1 MEQRPFGRLGVAVP
15 VIGEGTW
22 NMERDSRSACVTAI
36 HRALDAGATH
46 IDTAELYGSGRVE
59 EIVGEALAGR
69 RDEAFLVSKVL
80 PSHASYAGTLSACE
94 ASLRRLRAEYLDC
107 YLLHWTG
114 SEPLEETIRAF
125 EALSKAGKIRSY
137 GVSNFDEKELAKA
150 VRLAGPDRI
159 VCNQVLYHLGER
171 AIEHAVIPAC
181 ERHGVA
187 VVAYS
192 PFGSGHFPSARS
204 AGGKVLA
211 DIASAHGVTPRAIA
225 LRFLL
230 RWPSM
235 FAIPKAAEPNHVDAN
250 ARAGDLRLTE
260 AELERIDEAFPL
272 GCRRSGV
279 PTL

>member
-1 MEQRPFGRLGVAVP
+1 MEQRPFGRTGVPVP

-22 NMERDSRSACVTAI
+22 NMERDSRRECISAI
-36 HRALDAGATH
+36 HRALDLGANH
-46 IDTAELYGSGRVE
+46 LDSAELYGSGRVE

-69 RDEAFLVSKVL
+69 RNEVFLVSKVL
-80 PSHASYAGTLSACE
+80 PSHASYQGTLRACE
-94 ASLRRLRAEYLDC
+94 ASLRRLRTDYLDC
-107 YLLHWTG
+107 YLLHWT
-114 SEPLEETIRAF
+114 SNEPLEETIRAF
-125 EALSKAGKIRSY
+125 EALRAAGKIRSY
-137 GVSNFDEKELAKA
+137 GVSNFDEEDLDKA

-159 VCNQVLYHLGER
+159 VCNQVLYHLEER

-211 DIASAHGVTPRAIA
+211 DIASAHGVTPHTVA

-235 FAIPKAAEPNHVDAN
+235 FAIPKAADPAHVDAN
-250 ARAGDLRLTE
+250 ARAGNLRLTDV
-260 AELERIDEAFPL
+260 ELARIDSAFPR
-272 GCRRSGV
+272 GRRRRGV